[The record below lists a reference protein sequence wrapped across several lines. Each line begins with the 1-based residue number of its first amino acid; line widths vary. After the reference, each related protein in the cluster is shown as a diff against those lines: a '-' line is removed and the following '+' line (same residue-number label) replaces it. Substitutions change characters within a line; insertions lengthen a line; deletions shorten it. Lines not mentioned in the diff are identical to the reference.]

1 MVKKEVY
8 IMSINEIVGINIS
21 VARRNKGLTQ
31 RELSEII
38 NVHVNTMNRIETGR
52 KTINVYEIYDLCKA
66 LDITPND
73 LFENL

>member
-1 MVKKEVY
+1 
-8 IMSINEIVGINIS
+8 MSINEIVGINIS